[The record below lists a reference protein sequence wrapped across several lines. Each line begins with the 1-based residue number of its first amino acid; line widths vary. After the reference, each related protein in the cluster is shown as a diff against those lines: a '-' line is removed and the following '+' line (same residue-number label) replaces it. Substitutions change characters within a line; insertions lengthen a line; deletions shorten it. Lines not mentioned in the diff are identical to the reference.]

1 MHRATGEM
9 QSERKFTLET
19 ELTAPSV
26 EGLAVSVSFISNT
39 GRLADAGALDCV
51 ARGLSLFAV
60 LEGGFWG
67 LVALDLGLC
76 WTGYSYRE
84 QKK

>member
-1 MHRATGEM
+1 MQSATGEM
-9 QSERKFTLET
+9 QSATREMQSERKVTLET

-51 ARGLSLFAV
+51 AKGLSLFAV
-60 LEGGFWG
+60 LDGGF
-67 LVALDLGLC
+67 
-76 WTGYSYRE
+76 
-84 QKK
+84 

>member
-1 MHRATGEM
+1 MTQSATGEM
-9 QSERKFTLET
+9 QSERKVTLQT

-60 LEGGFWG
+60 LEGGF
-67 LVALDLGLC
+67 
-76 WTGYSYRE
+76 
-84 QKK
+84 